1 MGGGV
6 AGWLTPGWMTMEPR
20 LSPHIAAPGKRLI
33 IADILIGYVKQMLKE
48 GENPKDMLIED
59 CKPQCKYWKDKL
71 ERCEAALEHII
82 KINPTKTCMYPMRDY
97 VTCVEACVQPII
109 HNQLEGT
116 H

>member
-6 AGWLTPGWMTMEPR
+6 AGWLTPGWMTNEPR
-20 LSPHIAAPGKRLI
+20 LSPHIAAPGRDS
-33 IADILIGYVKQMLKE
+33 ATNYSIGFVKQMLKE
-48 GENPKDMLIED
+48 GENPKDLLIEE
-59 CKPQCKYWKDKL
+59 CKPQCKFWKGKL
-71 ERCEAALEHII
+71 ERCEAALESII

>member
-1 MGGGV
+1 
-6 AGWLTPGWMTMEPR
+6 
-20 LSPHIAAPGKRLI
+20 
-33 IADILIGYVKQMLKE
+33 MLKE
-48 GENPKDMLIED
+48 GENPKDLLIED
-59 CKPQCKYWKDKL
+59 CKPQCKFWKEKL
-71 ERCEAALEHII
+71 ERCEAKLEHII